1 MLLASSVFSSETNGR
16 KIILFNAIFLYIK
29 LFTLVF
35 TCWFSSDIDIA
46 KAQMPKD
53 IMDLASEV
61 GLLVEEVDPYGKKK
75 AKVSLHVLDRLENR
89 PNGKY
94 VVVTGYDLEFN
105 QSLMFLFL
113 TEL

>member
-1 MLLASSVFSSETNGR
+1 MLLAFSVSSEANQR
-16 KIILFNAIFLYIK
+16 KIILFNAIFLYFQ

-46 KAQMPKD
+46 KAQTPKD

-61 GLLVEEVDPYGKKK
+61 GLLSEEVDPYGKKK

-105 QSLMFLFL
+105 HYCFCY
-113 TEL
+113 